1 MKLDKNDIIKEIIEA
16 GRRMYAKDLV
26 ASNDGNISAR
36 LSDTEVLIT
45 ATGICKGDLLPEH
58 ILTVDMEGN
67 LISGDYK
74 PTSEIKMHLAVYKAR
89 PDVMAIAH
97 AHPQTATAFAV
108 ARLGLDKISLPEAV
122 FALGKVA
129 LADYGTPS
137 THEIPDAVVKVVDQG
152 EAVLL
157 ANHGA
162 ITFGKT
168 VQEAYFN
175 METLEHFAKISLNA
189 RMLGGEHFLTEKEA
203 QDLFRIRKDV
213 FNKYSG

>member
-1 MKLDKNDIIKEIIEA
+1 MKLDKDDIIKEIIEA

-108 ARLGLDKISLPEAV
+108 ARLGLDRISLPEAV

-203 QDLFRIRKDV
+203 EDLFRIRKDV

>member
-1 MKLDKNDIIKEIIEA
+1 
-16 GRRMYAKDLV
+16 MYAKDLV